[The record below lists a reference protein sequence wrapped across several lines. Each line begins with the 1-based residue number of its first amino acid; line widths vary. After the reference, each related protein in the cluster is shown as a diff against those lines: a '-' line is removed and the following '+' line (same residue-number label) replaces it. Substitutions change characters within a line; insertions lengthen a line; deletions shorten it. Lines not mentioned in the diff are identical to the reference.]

1 MRAFEKKEKKKTIKF
16 HELSLSLSLSLRDI
30 SNLNIALIIVVSEDY
45 EEKGSKISLL
55 SLSLD
60 RIRCNIEI

>member
-30 SNLNIALIIVVSEDY
+30 SNLNIALIIVVSEDC